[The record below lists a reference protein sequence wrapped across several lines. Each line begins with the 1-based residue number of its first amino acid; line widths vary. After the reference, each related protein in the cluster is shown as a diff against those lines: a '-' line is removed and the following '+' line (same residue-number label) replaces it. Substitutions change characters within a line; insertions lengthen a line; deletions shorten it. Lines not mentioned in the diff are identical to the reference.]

1 MCQTLSSEVWWRSVG
16 RMEARELASNL
27 EFWAGRAR
35 NGGAGDDRS
44 RLRPSFRR
52 RSFRRARF
60 RRRPFRRPRFGRPS
74 FGRGRARPL
83 AAFALLAGLTGAWVL
98 AGHRAQTSAAGDAPA
113 ALAPPS
119 FVSSPSNLAS
129 NAATTTTVPHTR
141 DCLGLSVAR
150 REVRCVI
157 DGIDLDVRLYA
168 PGNVAAA
175 YRRVAGA
182 DAAARSGSPACARGV
197 PDERAWSSA
206 ALPRAGLGR
215 YRCLFEGERAAMW
228 WTNGD
233 RLVHAV
239 ARGGDLAA
247 LFSWWRAHPSE

>member
-1 MCQTLSSEVWWRSVG
+1 MD
-16 RMEARELASNL
+16 ARELASNL

-35 NGGAGDDRS
+35 HGEAGEDHS
-44 RLRPSFRR
+44 RPRPSFGRR

-60 RRRPFRRPRFGRPS
+60 RLPRSGRS
-74 FGRGRARPL
+74 FFSRWSFSRMSLGRGRGRPL
-83 AAFALLAGLTGAWVL
+83 AAFALLAGLTGAWVV
-98 AGHRAQTSAAGDAPA
+98 AGHRAPTPAAGDAPA
-113 ALAPPS
+113 ALASPS
-119 FVSSPSNLAS
+119 FVSSPSNVAS
-129 NAATTTTVPHTR
+129 TATTTTTVPRTR

-157 DGIDLDVRLYA
+157 DGIDLDARLYA
-168 PGNVAAA
+168 PGTVAAA
-175 YRRVAGA
+175 YRRAAGA
-182 DAAARSGSPACARGV
+182 DAVARSGSPACARGV

-215 YRCLFEGERAAMW
+215 YRCMFEHERAAMW

-239 ARGGDLAA
+239 ARDADLAA
-247 LFSWWRAHPSE
+247 LFSWWRAHPS

>member
-1 MCQTLSSEVWWRSVG
+1 
-16 RMEARELASNL
+16 MEARELASNL

-35 NGGAGDDRS
+35 NGGAGEDRR
-44 RLRPSFRR
+44 RLRPSFGRR
-52 RSFRRARF
+52 RRN
-60 RRRPFRRPRFGRPS
+60 RRPFRRPRFGPPSFSRSS

-83 AAFALLAGLTGAWVL
+83 AAFALLAGLTAAWVV
-98 AGHRAQTSAAGDAPA
+98 AGHRARTSAAGDAPA
-113 ALAPPS
+113 ALASPS
-119 FVSSPSNLAS
+119 FVSAPSNVAPSNVAS
-129 NAATTTTVPHTR
+129 TAATTTVPRTR
-141 DCLGLSVAR
+141 DCVGLSVAR

-157 DGIDLDVRLYA
+157 DGIDVDVRLYA
-168 PGNVAAA
+168 PGTVAAA
-175 YRRVAGA
+175 YRRAAGA
-182 DAAARSGSPACARGV
+182 DVAARSGSPACARGL

-215 YRCLFEGERAAMW
+215 YRCLFERERAAMW

>member
-1 MCQTLSSEVWWRSVG
+1 
-16 RMEARELASNL
+16 MEARELASNL

-35 NGGAGDDRS
+35 NGGAGEDRS
-44 RLRPSFRR
+44 RP
-52 RSFRRARF
+52 
-60 RRRPFRRPRFGRPS
+60 RPS
-74 FGRGRARPL
+74 FGRRRFGLRRFRRPRSGRTSFSRASFSRMSFGGGRARPL
-83 AAFALLAGLTGAWVL
+83 AAFALLAGLTAAWVV
-98 AGHRAQTSAAGDAPA
+98 AGHRAPTSAAGDAPA
-113 ALAPPS
+113 ALASPS

-129 NAATTTTVPHTR
+129 TAATTTTVPRSR
-141 DCLGLSVAR
+141 DCLGLSIAR

-157 DGIDLDVRLYA
+157 DGIDLDLRLYA
-168 PGNVAAA
+168 PGTVAAA
-175 YRRVAGA
+175 YRRAAGA
-182 DAAARSGSPACARGV
+182 DVAARSGSPACARGV

-215 YRCLFEGERAAMW
+215 YRCLFEHERAAMW

-239 ARGGDLAA
+239 ARDGDLAA